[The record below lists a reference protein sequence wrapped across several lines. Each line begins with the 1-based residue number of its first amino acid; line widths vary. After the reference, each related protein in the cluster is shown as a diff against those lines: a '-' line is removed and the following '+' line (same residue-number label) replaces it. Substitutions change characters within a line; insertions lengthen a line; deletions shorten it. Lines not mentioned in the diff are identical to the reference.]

1 VLFGVNW
8 GRDPLAVALVSFAFA
23 LAMVSLG
30 ILLATVVKTRGQA
43 NSVVVGLSMG
53 MAALGGAWYPM
64 EITPPLY
71 RQVVQILPST
81 WAMRAY
87 TDLLAR
93 GADVERV
100 LPYVGVL
107 LGFALV
113 FALVGTLRF
122 QHYE

>member
-1 VLFGVNW
+1 
-8 GRDPLAVALVSFAFA
+8 
-23 LAMVSLG
+23 
-30 ILLATVVKTRGQA
+30 
-43 NSVVVGLSMG
+43 
-53 MAALGGAWYPM
+53 
-64 EITPPLY
+64 
-71 RQVVQILPST
+71 VQILPST